1 MILTYSRKNKLI
13 SLMRLLVDRIKIF
26 DLMRSHQI
34 SQISHFR
41 IKYEYLVS
49 HLKEKILRHAFLPIF
64 FFIPFVAFVI
74 KAGEFSY
81 LLRNPFFFQ
90 IRFNHISKTAR
101 LCFQTIILQYVKI
114 LTFLLQSRFLYY
126 FIKSKSLPNFVC
138 SFIFDELTPKVR
150 DVSAVFL

>member
-1 MILTYSRKNKLI
+1 MQQFKAWFSPMILTYSRKNKLI

-101 LCFQTIILQYVKI
+101 LCF
-114 LTFLLQSRFLYY
+114 
-126 FIKSKSLPNFVC
+126 
-138 SFIFDELTPKVR
+138 
-150 DVSAVFL
+150 

>member
-1 MILTYSRKNKLI
+1 MQQFKAWFSPMILTYSRKNKLI

-81 LLRNPFFFQ
+81 LLRNPFFFFQ
-90 IRFNHISKTAR
+90 IQFNHISKTAR
-101 LCFQTIILQYVKI
+101 IYLDHH
-114 LTFLLQSRFLYY
+114 
-126 FIKSKSLPNFVC
+126 FIVC
-138 SFIFDELTPKVR
+138 
-150 DVSAVFL
+150 

>member
-1 MILTYSRKNKLI
+1 MQQFKAWFSPMILTYSRKNKLI

-81 LLRNPFFFQ
+81 LLRNPFFFFK
-90 IRFNHISKTAR
+90 IRFDHISKTTR
-101 LCFQTIILQYVKI
+101 IYSDHHFM
-114 LTFLLQSRFLYY
+114 
-126 FIKSKSLPNFVC
+126 VC
-138 SFIFDELTPKVR
+138 
-150 DVSAVFL
+150 